1 MTQSNKTKEAHNMAE
16 VADLM
21 TLEEV
26 AEHLRVTKKTIY
38 RMLEKQRIPS
48 TRVGHQYRFQTDAI
62 DMWLRH
68 NSTGTAARI
77 LVVDDDKDIC
87 SLFED
92 VLEDA
97 GHLVTTATSSAKA
110 LKLVNGSEF
119 DMVFLDLVMPGMD
132 GAELFREI
140 RDVKPDLPVT
150 IATGYPDSELMVKA
164 LEIGPFA
171 VMKKPF
177 TGDDILAVVRVF
189 LHAGVPS

>member
-1 MTQSNKTKEAHNMAE
+1 MAE